1 MADMAQA
8 YAEYL
13 GLVRQDLEELGKVCV
28 RHGHI
33 LSDLSELLGR
43 PTSSLPRLIDE
54 YHWVT
59 ITRGCRAPSSERFAT
74 WASWR

>member
-59 ITRGCRAPSSERFAT
+59 ITRRCRAPSSELLAT
-74 WASWR
+74 WAGWR